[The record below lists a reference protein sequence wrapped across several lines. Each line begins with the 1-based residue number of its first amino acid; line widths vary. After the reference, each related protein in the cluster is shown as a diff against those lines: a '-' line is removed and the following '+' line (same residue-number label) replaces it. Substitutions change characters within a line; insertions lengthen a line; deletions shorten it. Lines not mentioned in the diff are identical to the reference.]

1 LKLVSC
7 QTHRTSKNTGK
18 EKKLTRRIK
27 DNRGVRRNVVRSG
40 EGLLGFL
47 IVLSTVIGGAMSVF
61 GLLVDGLGRCLGTK
75 GLRLQVMIHRLAVV
89 H

>member
-1 LKLVSC
+1 
-7 QTHRTSKNTGK
+7 
-18 EKKLTRRIK
+18 
-27 DNRGVRRNVVRSG
+27 VVRSG

-75 GLRLQVMIHRLAVV
+75 GLRLQVMIPRLAAV